1 MADLIGSLTP
11 RLAAKNGRRRRGQKN
26 VLVSLHGGIDFGGY
40 LRGRYQVESDSRP
53 REDRVWPASERVSE
67 ATASPKRPQA
77 FPEDGG
83 RRHGTSA
90 D

>member
-40 LRGRYQVESDSRP
+40 LRGR
-53 REDRVWPASERVSE
+53 
-67 ATASPKRPQA
+67 
-77 FPEDGG
+77 
-83 RRHGTSA
+83 
-90 D
+90 